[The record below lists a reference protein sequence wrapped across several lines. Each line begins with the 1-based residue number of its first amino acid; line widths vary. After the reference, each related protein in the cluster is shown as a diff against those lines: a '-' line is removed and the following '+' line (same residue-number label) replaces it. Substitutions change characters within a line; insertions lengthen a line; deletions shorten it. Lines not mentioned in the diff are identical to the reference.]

1 MESDSIFKR
10 LIFAL
15 PTTSLEELPSG
26 SGQGGRLDGQAN
38 QSLFLDY
45 HRAWTSLWSPRIL
58 GTLGFLPESR
68 RCDRAGLDVEHALV
82 VVPKFSEE
90 LLDQPLQEQLEIS
103 GNKVLFSDSR
113 ASDLITEEI
122 SRMLGIES
130 VQEGFAPNALSEL
143 CNDLEKDFL
152 AFGYA
157 VMQIQQMARK
167 LRYSF
172 NLDWMIVSDQIIQ
185 GACNFNQGNYD
196 EANRWLTAAFDSL
209 SQERDRYCSQQ
220 GYLLH
225 LVLSAPSTLG
235 NRFAS
240 QLQCP
245 SPLSLLATTETIQ
258 KLRVSSPESFDKLA
272 DRFHQKTL
280 CLVGGFHREVK
291 HTYLSEKALIR
302 SFQRANTQWAEL
314 ELPPTKILAPFFP
327 SIPAHLP
334 SIAKLYGFQ
343 GALLEKYL
351 DGMIPEKEHAKLKW
365 QSSAESPSIDV
376 VLGHMVDA
384 MDPQSLLGLGAAMAK
399 QLDYHQVPTLV
410 LAHWPD
416 RTCEIF
422 QDLLRVNRRTPAIGK
437 WILADEYFHSTSQP
451 YWSDQFGSQHFPF
464 AIPKQPE
471 KIHEMQRSLIHLHR
485 NIYGLERLADMLKC
499 WICARKTHG
508 VADIQGPESPVLA
521 DIDNLLEQLDLQAA
535 HSESNLQNDASW
547 AEDLAPKIL
556 SLRVQAE
563 QIIRGFLGPHLD
575 WIVLNDASHPRRLGI
590 VLGNSEFAVQQ
601 QQSDRVVSLSPLRAQ
616 AFQSHA
622 MIDLPPM
629 GFARIK
635 AGPPGQATT
644 VRSGGL
650 LKSLLGQSSKVS
662 QKDGSLANEFIELQI
677 DPKKGHLR
685 SFYIRDQRGNRLSG
699 MVSLAGKPA
708 GEHHRLSDTDWI
720 PLSETR
726 VEMHDPSDSFGS
738 VVTRGVFDFKHD
750 PQGNLPWIEQ
760 SLSLQKG
767 CKWVEVQLTGG
778 GFDRAKCTPVWRMIW
793 PSEAATLELWSHGN
807 KCKWLGPLQA
817 NIELIEIDDAQYK
830 IYFATGGLSYHIKQ
844 GGNQLQSLLPVAAD
858 GSIDAKFF
866 IGINWQRPWETAIDL
881 FESPWVLPPEVQP
894 SGSSALASSKL
905 PSSGWL
911 AQCNHANIRFS
922 LLPCE
927 NLLYKDAE
935 RTVQPDWLI
944 YLCEGAG
951 KSSTAKISL
960 PKSLRSA
967 WKADLSGQL
976 LDKIQVQGPELFV
989 PYAAWE
995 KSVIAVVFET

>member
-26 SGQGGRLDGQAN
+26 RGQGGPLDGQGN
-38 QSLFLDY
+38 QSRFLDY
-45 HRAWTSLWSPRIL
+45 YRAWTSMWSPRIL
-58 GTLGFLPESR
+58 GRLGFLPESR
-68 RCDRAGLDVEHALV
+68 RCDRGGLDVENALV

-113 ASDLITEEI
+113 ARDLIIEEI
-122 SRMLGIES
+122 SQLVGIES
-130 VQEGFAPNALSEL
+130 VRGGSAPNNPSEIRK
-143 CNDLEKDFL
+143 DLENDFL

-185 GACNFNQGNYD
+185 GACNFNEENYQ
-196 EANRWLTAAFDSL
+196 EADRWLTAAFDSL

-258 KLRVSSPESFDKLA
+258 KLRVSSTESFEKLT
-272 DRFHQKTL
+272 DRINQKSL
-280 CLVGGFHREVK
+280 CLVGGFRREVT
-291 HTYLSEKALIR
+291 HTYLSEKALLR
-302 SFQRANTQWAEL
+302 SFQRANAQWSEL
-314 ELPPTKILAPFFP
+314 GLPPTKILAPFFP
-327 SIPAHLP
+327 SVPAHLP

-343 GALLEKYL
+343 GALIEKYL

-365 QSSAESPSIDV
+365 QSSPESPSIDV
-376 VLGHMVDA
+376 VLGHLVDA
-384 MDPQSLLGLGAAMAK
+384 IDPESLLGLGAAMAK

-422 QDLLRVNRRTPAIGK
+422 QDLLCVIRRTPAIGK
-437 WILADEYFHSTSQP
+437 WILADDYFDSTSQP

-464 AIPKQPE
+464 AIPKEPE
-471 KIHEMQRSLIHLHR
+471 KIHELQRSLIFLQRNLH
-485 NIYGLERLADMLKC
+485 GLERLADMLKY
-499 WICARKTHG
+499 WICAGKP
-508 VADIQGPESPVLA
+508 QGIANVQGAEDSVLA
-521 DIDNLLEQLDLQAA
+521 EIDKLLEQLDLQAA
-535 HSESNLQNDASW
+535 QSESNLQNDASW
-547 AEDLAPKIL
+547 AENLAQKIL
-556 SLRVQAE
+556 DIRVQAE
-563 QIIRGFLGPHLD
+563 QILRGFLGSSLD
-575 WIVLNDASHPRRLGI
+575 WLVLNNASHPRRLGV
-590 VLGNSEFAVQQ
+590 VLGNSEFAVEP
-601 QQSDRVVSLSPLRAQ
+601 QQSDRIVSLSPLRAQ
-616 AFQSHA
+616 ASQSHA
-622 MIDLPPM
+622 IIDLPPM

-635 AGPPGQATT
+635 AGIPRQATST
-644 VRSGGL
+644 KSGGL

-685 SFYIRDQRGNRLSG
+685 SFYIRDQRGNRLSA

-726 VEMHDPSDSFGS
+726 VEARDPSDSFGT
-738 VVTRGVFDFKHD
+738 VITRGVFQHNFDA
-750 PQGNLPWIEQ
+750 QGNLPWIEQ
-760 SLSLQKG
+760 SLTLQKG

-793 PSEAATLELWSHGN
+793 PSEAAKLELWSHGN

-844 GGNQLQSLLPVAAD
+844 GANQLQSLLPVAAD

-866 IGINWQRPWETAIDL
+866 IGVNWQRPWETAIDL
-881 FESPWVLPPEVQP
+881 FESPWVLPPQGQP
-894 SGSSALASSKL
+894 SGSNLLASSKL

-927 NLLYKDAE
+927 DQLYQDGQQ
-935 RTVQPDWLI
+935 TVQPDWLV

-951 KSSTAKISL
+951 KSSIAKISL

-976 LDKIQVQGPELFV
+976 LDKMQVQGSDLLV